1 MNRSF
6 LTAITTILLV
16 LLASNAFASIALLPN
31 MKEANISR
39 NDSIGLQ
46 FQLKNLGYENTCIDL
61 ETEQNDAYI
70 DTGLI
75 DNHICLNGGESTN
88 ITITITTNN
97 APRGLQLVELE
108 AESDQG
114 DAYAFVSIYVA
125 EEPEIELVA
134 YSNDVCRGKEDYV
147 NVLIRNN
154 SDEFK
159 YVKLQA
165 ENEMLLPYFER
176 QELDMVPFEERYVEL
191 KIFPSPY
198 SSIGR
203 HYVSMYAIT
212 NDETVKK
219 TLSIDVEDCGEEEIA
234 EFSVSV
240 SSSCF
245 TVKKEENER
254 IYFKVTNRLEEEQ
267 KVFFSVGG
275 ELSANLQTSN
285 AWLEGDEQREF
296 YFEVNAANDTRVKDY
311 DLTLHV
317 WNADH
322 SIEKEVCVR
331 PSSEHNAGIIVEEN
345 DLEITECGNA
355 IFVITL
361 QNLGDYRE
369 DFELEIENNHSLIKT
384 ILSED
389 DFELERHSERQV
401 YVSVTAMEGLAEG
414 SYSIT
419 LKAETREDD
428 FEKILRFKVVEEE
441 QIVTEDGLRILSYT
455 GNLTMD
461 ANSEKEFLVVLKNYS
476 NETIEGISI
485 GLTGLPW
492 GVSAS
497 EENSISIPAG
507 AERQISLLVNA
518 GPETAGEY
526 NAILQARNSEYSNAK
541 NVSIVIT
548 AIEEEDEAID
558 LGFAG
563 LFALGGDIAIGGL
576 LLIVVIIASLLLV
589 KVFKTPQEKEIW
601 RRQYNG

>member
-1 MNRSF
+1 MNKGF
-6 LTAITTILLV
+6 LTVITAILV
-16 LLASNAFASIALLPN
+16 ILLASSAFASIALLPS
-31 MKEANISR
+31 MKQANISR

-75 DNHICLNGGESTN
+75 DNQVCLNGGESTN
-88 ITITITTNN
+88 ITITITTDN
-97 APRGLQLVELE
+97 APRGLQLVGLE

-134 YSNDVCRGKEDYV
+134 YSNDVCRGQDEYV
-147 NVLIRNN
+147 NVLVRNN

-159 YVKLQA
+159 QVKLQA

-176 QELDMVPFEERYVEL
+176 QELDMIPFEERYVEL

-198 SSIGR
+198 SSVGR
-203 HYVSMYAIT
+203 HYISMYAIT
-212 NDETVKK
+212 DDETVKE
-219 TLSIDVEDCGEEEIA
+219 TLAIDVEDCGEEEIA

-245 TVKKEENER
+245 TVEKEENER
-254 IYFKVTNRLEEEQ
+254 IYFRVKNRLEEEQ

-275 ELSANLQTSN
+275 ELSASLQTSS
-285 AWLEGDEQREF
+285 AWLEEEEQREF
-296 YFEVNAANDTRVKDY
+296 YFEVNAASDARVKDY

-317 WNADH
+317 WNSDH

-331 PSSEHNAGIIVEEN
+331 PSREHNSNIVVEEN
-345 DLEITECGNA
+345 NLEIEECGNA
-355 IFVITL
+355 VFVVTL
-361 QNLGDYRE
+361 QNLGDYSE
-369 DFELEIENNHSLIKT
+369 DFELEIENNNDLIET
-384 ILSED
+384 VLSED
-389 DFELERHSERQV
+389 DFELERHSEREV

-414 SYSIT
+414 SYSIA
-419 LKAETREDD
+419 LKAETRGDD
-428 FEKILRFKVVEEE
+428 FEKILRFTVIEEDE
-441 QIVTEDGLRILSYT
+441 IVIEDGLRILSYT
-455 GNLTMD
+455 SNLSMD
-461 ANSEKEFLVVLKNYS
+461 TNSEKEFLVVLKNYS
-476 NETIEGISI
+476 DETIEGISI
-485 GLTGLPW
+485 GLTALPF

-497 EENSISIPAG
+497 EENNISIPAG
-507 AERQISLLVNA
+507 AERQVSLLVNA
-518 GPETAGEY
+518 GPKTAGQY
-526 NAILQARNSEYSNAK
+526 NAILQAINSDYSNAK
-541 NVSIVIT
+541 NISVVIT
-548 AIEEEDEAID
+548 SEEEEDETVD
-558 LGFAG
+558 FGFAG

-601 RRQYNG
+601 RRQFNG